1 MADGLKIQPVIMS
14 GGAGTRLWPLSRNA
28 KPKQFLP
35 LVTDKTMLQET
46 ALRFQ
51 DAAFSDPVAICGE
64 AHAAHI
70 SDQLAAIKI
79 KPGAVITEP
88 MPRNTAA
95 VAAVAAAWTEVN
107 NNSALVL
114 LAPADHHIEDAAAF
128 RRAVIEGS
136 VAANAGEI
144 VTFGIKAATPHTG
157 YGYIKQGAELTR
169 GVFKIS
175 TFLEKPTRD
184 TAEQYL
190 AEGGY
195 YWNAG
200 IFLFSPAAMI
210 AELQTHAPEIL
221 AQAKA
226 ALTEARIENG
236 VTRLDRNA
244 FEQCPSDSIDYAVM
258 ERTDRAAVVA
268 PVDVGW
274 NDIGS
279 WTELPNATD
288 ETHIAAVDCSNTLI
302 KSDGPFVGAIGLE
315 DMIVV
320 ATGDAV
326 LIAPR
331 DRAQEVKTIV
341 ERLKQNKR
349 DDLL

>member
-1 MADGLKIQPVIMS
+1 MADDLTIQPVIMS

-35 LVTDKTMLQET
+35 LVTERTMLQET
-46 ALRFQ
+46 ALRFK
-51 DAAFSDPVAICGE
+51 DAAFSDPIAICGE

-70 SDQLAAIKI
+70 SEQLAAIDI
-79 KPGAVITEP
+79 RAGAVITEP

-95 VAAVAAAWTEVN
+95 VAAVAAAWTETN
-107 NNSALVL
+107 NPNALVL
-114 LAPADHHIEDAAAF
+114 LAPADHHIEDAAGF
-128 RRAVIEGS
+128 RRAVREGAA
-136 VAANAGEI
+136 AANAGEI
-144 VTFGIKAATPHTG
+144 VTFGIKATTPHTG
-157 YGYIKQGAELTR
+157 YGYIKQGAELTN

-175 TFLEKPTRD
+175 TFLEKPTRE
-184 TAEQYL
+184 TAERYL
-190 AEGGY
+190 KEGGY

-200 IFLFSPAAMI
+200 IFLFSPAAMMQ
-210 AELQTHAPEIL
+210 ELETHAPEIL
-221 AQAKA
+221 HHAKM
-226 ALTEARIENG
+226 ALKDAKVENG
-236 VTRLDRNA
+236 VTHLDRGA
-244 FEQCPSDSIDYAVM
+244 FEKCPSDSIDYAVM
-258 ERTDRAAVVA
+258 EPTGKAAVVA

-279 WTELPNATD
+279 WTELPSAEN

-315 DMIVV
+315 NMIVV
-320 ATGDAV
+320 ATDDAV

-341 ERLKQNKR
+341 EQLKKEER